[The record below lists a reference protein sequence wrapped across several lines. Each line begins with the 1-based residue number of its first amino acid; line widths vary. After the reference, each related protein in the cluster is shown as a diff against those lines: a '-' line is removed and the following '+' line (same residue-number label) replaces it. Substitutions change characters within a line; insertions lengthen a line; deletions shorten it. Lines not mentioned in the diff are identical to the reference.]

1 MPHMPPH
8 ALAAVSSVWSRLGF
22 RQPQQATPTPE
33 SAMAAG
39 ACPPPPGMLPM
50 LSAAE
55 LLANRR
61 AGVSRIE
68 ELAGTTQAHFERYYL
83 DTLHRFARWCQQRP
97 TCQPRHARPGG
108 LLDRGDGDP
117 YKCRYLK
124 NVWRDSALR

>member
-1 MPHMPPH
+1 MPPH

-61 AGVSRIE
+61 VGVSRIE

-117 YKCRYLK
+117 YKCRFLK